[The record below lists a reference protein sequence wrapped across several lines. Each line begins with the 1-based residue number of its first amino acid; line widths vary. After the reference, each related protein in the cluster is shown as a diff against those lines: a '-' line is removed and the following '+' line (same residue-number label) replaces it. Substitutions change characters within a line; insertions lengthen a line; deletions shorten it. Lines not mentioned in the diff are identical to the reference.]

1 MSRRALIIGCGFT
14 AQRAAR
20 TLLKSGWDVTAT
32 SRSPESLAA
41 LEAAG
46 ARVVRF
52 DAVRDRHIQA
62 AAEGASVLLSVPTL
76 KLDGEL
82 FDPTP
87 SLVAALRGQPRHLT
101 YLSHHRR
108 LRGHATGRR
117 ADARVARRPS
127 ARNSAR
133 APRTRCSLMAAA
145 LWCCVRP
152 RYTVPGEGST
162 KPCETAASD
171 FPRDPSRLVSRIHV
185 DDLAAIVARA
195 LQQLVEGAYPV
206 ADECP
211 ATSADVARHCAS
223 LLDLPVPGVVADECL
238 SETRRADRRVD
249 GSAILRLTGLR
260 LRYPSFREGIPR
272 LHRRRKGQLSRARG
286 YWPAGGAPGNPVAS
300 RRCTCLASMSH
311 SKLTE
316 APTRVA
322 RSVVTSYVCG
332 MIAHPRTSSSSEAI
346 VRLIPSM
353 AMLPL

>member
-20 TLLKSGWDVTAT
+20 TLLKSCWDVTAT

-46 ARVVRF
+46 ARVMRF
-52 DAVRDRHIQA
+52 DAARDRHIQA

-101 YLSHHRR
+101 YLSTTGVYGATRQVDERTPVSPQTERQKLRASAEDAVQSHGCSALVLRPAAIYGPGRGVHQAMRDGRFR
-108 LRGHATGRR
+108 L
-117 ADARVARRPS
+117 
-127 ARNSAR
+127 
-133 APRTRCSLMAAA
+133 
-145 LWCCVRP
+145 
-152 RYTVPGEGST
+152 
-162 KPCETAASD
+162 
-171 FPRDPSRLVSRIHV
+171 PRDPSRLVSRIHV

-260 LRYPSFREGIPR
+260 LRYPSFREGIP
-272 LHRRRKGQLSRARG
+272 ACI
-286 YWPAGGAPGNPVAS
+286 AAEEAS
-300 RRCTCLASMSH
+300 
-311 SKLTE
+311 
-316 APTRVA
+316 
-322 RSVVTSYVCG
+322 
-332 MIAHPRTSSSSEAI
+332 
-346 VRLIPSM
+346 
-353 AMLPL
+353 

>member
-14 AQRAAR
+14 ARRAAR

-32 SRSPESLAA
+32 SRSPENLAA

-46 ARVVRF
+46 ARGVRF
-52 DAVRDRHIQA
+52 DAARDRRIQA

-101 YLSHHRR
+101 YLSTTGVYGATRQVDER
-108 LRGHATGRR
+108 TPVSPQTERQKLRASAEDAVQSHGCSALVLRPAAIYGPGRGVHQAMR
-117 ADARVARRPS
+117 
-127 ARNSAR
+127 
-133 APRTRCSLMAAA
+133 
-145 LWCCVRP
+145 
-152 RYTVPGEGST
+152 EGRF
-162 KPCETAASD
+162 PL
-171 FPRDPSRLVSRIHV
+171 PRDPSRLVSRIHV

-195 LQQLVEGAYPV
+195 LQQRVEGAYPV

-238 SETRRADRRVD
+238 SETRRANRRVD

-260 LRYPSFREGIPR
+260 LRYPSFREGIPACIAAE
-272 LHRRRKGQLSRARG
+272 K
-286 YWPAGGAPGNPVAS
+286 AS
-300 RRCTCLASMSH
+300 
-311 SKLTE
+311 
-316 APTRVA
+316 
-322 RSVVTSYVCG
+322 
-332 MIAHPRTSSSSEAI
+332 
-346 VRLIPSM
+346 
-353 AMLPL
+353 

>member
-101 YLSHHRR
+101 YLSTTGVYGATRQVDERTPVSPQTERQKLRASAEDAVQSHGCSALVLRPAAIYGPGRGVHQAMRDGRFR
-108 LRGHATGRR
+108 L
-117 ADARVARRPS
+117 
-127 ARNSAR
+127 
-133 APRTRCSLMAAA
+133 
-145 LWCCVRP
+145 
-152 RYTVPGEGST
+152 
-162 KPCETAASD
+162 
-171 FPRDPSRLVSRIHV
+171 PRDPSRLVSRIHV

-249 GSAILRLTGLR
+249 GSAILRLAGLR
-260 LRYPSFREGIPR
+260 LRYPSFREGIPACIAAE
-272 LHRRRKGQLSRARG
+272 K
-286 YWPAGGAPGNPVAS
+286 AS
-300 RRCTCLASMSH
+300 
-311 SKLTE
+311 
-316 APTRVA
+316 
-322 RSVVTSYVCG
+322 
-332 MIAHPRTSSSSEAI
+332 
-346 VRLIPSM
+346 
-353 AMLPL
+353 

>member
-1 MSRRALIIGCGFT
+1 MSPRALIIGCGFT

-52 DAVRDRHIQA
+52 DAARDRHIQA

-101 YLSHHRR
+101 YLSTTGVYGATRQVDERTPVSPQTERQKLRASAEDAVQSHGCSALVLRPAAIYGPGRGVHQAMRDGRFR
-108 LRGHATGRR
+108 L
-117 ADARVARRPS
+117 
-127 ARNSAR
+127 
-133 APRTRCSLMAAA
+133 
-145 LWCCVRP
+145 
-152 RYTVPGEGST
+152 
-162 KPCETAASD
+162 
-171 FPRDPSRLVSRIHV
+171 PRDPSRLVSRIHV

-260 LRYPSFREGIPR
+260 LRYPSFREGIP
-272 LHRRRKGQLSRARG
+272 ACI
-286 YWPAGGAPGNPVAS
+286 AAEEAS
-300 RRCTCLASMSH
+300 
-311 SKLTE
+311 
-316 APTRVA
+316 
-322 RSVVTSYVCG
+322 
-332 MIAHPRTSSSSEAI
+332 
-346 VRLIPSM
+346 
-353 AMLPL
+353 

>member
-52 DAVRDRHIQA
+52 DAARDRHIQA

-101 YLSHHRR
+101 YLSTTGVYGATRQVDERTPVSPQTERQKLRASAEDAVQSHGCSALVLRPAAIYGPGRGVHQAMRDGRFR
-108 LRGHATGRR
+108 L
-117 ADARVARRPS
+117 
-127 ARNSAR
+127 
-133 APRTRCSLMAAA
+133 
-145 LWCCVRP
+145 
-152 RYTVPGEGST
+152 
-162 KPCETAASD
+162 
-171 FPRDPSRLVSRIHV
+171 PRDPSRLVSRIHV

-260 LRYPSFREGIPR
+260 LRYPSFREGIP
-272 LHRRRKGQLSRARG
+272 ACI
-286 YWPAGGAPGNPVAS
+286 AAEEAS
-300 RRCTCLASMSH
+300 
-311 SKLTE
+311 
-316 APTRVA
+316 
-322 RSVVTSYVCG
+322 
-332 MIAHPRTSSSSEAI
+332 
-346 VRLIPSM
+346 
-353 AMLPL
+353 

>member
-101 YLSHHRR
+101 YLSTTGVYGATRQVDERTPVSPQTKRQKLRASAEDAVQSHGCSALVLRPAAIYGPGRGVHQAMRDGRFR
-108 LRGHATGRR
+108 L
-117 ADARVARRPS
+117 
-127 ARNSAR
+127 
-133 APRTRCSLMAAA
+133 
-145 LWCCVRP
+145 
-152 RYTVPGEGST
+152 
-162 KPCETAASD
+162 
-171 FPRDPSRLVSRIHV
+171 PRDPSRLVSRIHV

-238 SETRRADRRVD
+238 SETRRADRLVD

-260 LRYPSFREGIPR
+260 LRYPSFREGIPACIAAE
-272 LHRRRKGQLSRARG
+272 K
-286 YWPAGGAPGNPVAS
+286 AS
-300 RRCTCLASMSH
+300 
-311 SKLTE
+311 
-316 APTRVA
+316 
-322 RSVVTSYVCG
+322 
-332 MIAHPRTSSSSEAI
+332 
-346 VRLIPSM
+346 
-353 AMLPL
+353 

>member
-52 DAVRDRHIQA
+52 DAARDRHIQA

-101 YLSHHRR
+101 YLSTTGVYGATRQVDERTPVSPQTERQKLRASAEDAVQSHGCSALVLRPAAIYGPGRGVHQAMRDGRFR
-108 LRGHATGRR
+108 LT
-117 ADARVARRPS
+117 
-127 ARNSAR
+127 
-133 APRTRCSLMAAA
+133 
-145 LWCCVRP
+145 
-152 RYTVPGEGST
+152 
-162 KPCETAASD
+162 
-171 FPRDPSRLVSRIHV
+171 RDPSRLVSRIHV

-238 SETRRADRRVD
+238 SETRRANRRVD

-260 LRYPSFREGIPR
+260 LRYPSFREGIP
-272 LHRRRKGQLSRARG
+272 ACI
-286 YWPAGGAPGNPVAS
+286 AAEEAS
-300 RRCTCLASMSH
+300 
-311 SKLTE
+311 
-316 APTRVA
+316 
-322 RSVVTSYVCG
+322 
-332 MIAHPRTSSSSEAI
+332 
-346 VRLIPSM
+346 
-353 AMLPL
+353 

>member
-101 YLSHHRR
+101 YLSTTGVYGATRQVDERTPVSPQTERQKLRASAEDAVQSHGCSALVLRPAAIYGPGRGVHQAMRDGRFR
-108 LRGHATGRR
+108 L
-117 ADARVARRPS
+117 
-127 ARNSAR
+127 
-133 APRTRCSLMAAA
+133 
-145 LWCCVRP
+145 
-152 RYTVPGEGST
+152 
-162 KPCETAASD
+162 
-171 FPRDPSRLVSRIHV
+171 PRDPSRLVSRIHV

-260 LRYPSFREGIPR
+260 LRYPSFREGIPACIAAE
-272 LHRRRKGQLSRARG
+272 K
-286 YWPAGGAPGNPVAS
+286 AS
-300 RRCTCLASMSH
+300 
-311 SKLTE
+311 
-316 APTRVA
+316 
-322 RSVVTSYVCG
+322 
-332 MIAHPRTSSSSEAI
+332 
-346 VRLIPSM
+346 
-353 AMLPL
+353 